1 MENKKMIGTA
11 QKLDVLFKILQV
23 IIVVGL
29 IASCVIMIALTVIN
43 RMNPDVLSGTVNYSF
58 TMGPASV
65 ELTPEQ
71 TPDFA
76 AVLPLGWVAFALSGT
91 AALAVWFCLKYIR
104 DILKPMK
111 QGNPFHSEVVKDF
124 KKLAWVVMITGIVRN
139 IVNWVGT
146 GIAVAQW
153 NLAELA
159 NVAGIQSVQVNV
171 DFEFGFL
178 VVFFGLLLMSYIF
191 EYGTSLQQL
200 SDETL

>member
-1 MENKKMIGTA
+1 MENKKMSETA

-23 IIVVGL
+23 IIIGGL

-43 RMNPDVLSGTVNYSF
+43 RMNPDVLSGAVNYSF

-76 AVLPLGWVAFALSGT
+76 SVLPLGWVAFALSGT

-124 KKLAWVVMITGIVRN
+124 KKLAWIVMITGIIRN
-139 IVNWVGT
+139 VVNFAGT
-146 GIAVAQW
+146 GIAMERL
-153 NLAELA
+153 NLAGLT
-159 NVAGIQSVQVNV
+159 NLPGIQSVQVNT
-171 DFEFGFL
+171 DFELGFL
-178 VVFFGLLLMSYIF
+178 LVFFGLLLMSYIF

>member
-29 IASCVIMIALTVIN
+29 IASCIIMIALTVVN
-43 RMNPDVLSGTVNYSF
+43 RMNPDVLSGAVNYSF

>member
-29 IASCVIMIALTVIN
+29 IASCIIMIVLTVIN

-58 TMGPASV
+58 TMGPATV

-191 EYGTSLQQL
+191 EYGTSLQQI

>member
-29 IASCVIMIALTVIN
+29 IASCIIMIALTVIN
-43 RMNPDVLSGTVNYSF
+43 RMNPDVLSGAVNYSF

-76 AVLPLGWVAFALSGT
+76 TVLPLGWVAFALSGT

>member
-29 IASCVIMIALTVIN
+29 IASCIIMIALTVVN
-43 RMNPDVLSGTVNYSF
+43 RINPDVLSGAVNYSF

-76 AVLPLGWVAFALSGT
+76 TVLPLGWVAFALSGT

-146 GIAVAQW
+146 GVAVAQW

>member
-29 IASCVIMIALTVIN
+29 IASCIIMIALTVIN